1 MSATIAATAGAGK
14 ATQEI
19 WGEMRDSSWEGL
31 QQMYEKGEISKE
43 QIETFATIRNLTDE
57 EWSQIKEDYL
67 DGIIGKDE
75 FEQIKQIRQMPE
87 EWTTAKNGI
96 KGITYGVANGV
107 WEGVQWYVGG
117 KFAQW
122 KPEGLSKILTSVTRV
137 GYDTAFNA
145 MDTPYRTLL
154 DMLMKDK
161 DLAEAWNDRGGSQ
174 AMLTDIGIGLIG
186 SIGGEVFDSVKN
198 KKETIKAKQKYEGI
212 YKWYQ
217 LEGEDSKI
225 KDVVKSIEES
235 TNSMYDKTEFRDMQF
250 SIFETLRKSGVEEM
264 EAAVFTA
271 KVMEQVINDRGGF
284 ETIKQVNGISINAIK
299 DINWQNVNHSLEDI
313 VDYIEKMPK
322 ELRESV
328 KAINISDLT
337 NTMDPYWSVQY
348 KQEKFISACT
358 GGYGQI
364 NIYSKN
370 NDINAL
376 LHEAGHCLD
385 SKYGYI
391 SNVLGENSWNSA
403 MTNDFNLNGK
413 IGVTQYA
420 EQAKT
425 ACNTNVEDFAE
436 AIQLFCLNKT
446 EFAKNFPNRFNYL
459 NQVFRE

>member
-43 QIETFATIRNLTDE
+43 QIEIFATIRNLTDE

-122 KPEGLSKILTSVTRV
+122 KPEGVSKILSSVVRV

-186 SIGGEVFDSVKN
+186 SIGGEVFDSVKQAKN
-198 KKETIKAKQKYEGI
+198 PKVELTMDDKIEIAKNDMKKYFNDNSKLGITEEKLTEAFESITACENMEAFTNIARECGLAENVIDFVNAFYSPYYNTVVLKPTNEVETIVHEINHYLGSTGNRGI
-212 YKWYQ
+212 DEACTES
-217 LEGEDSKI
+217 LALKI
-225 KDVVKSIEES
+225 
-235 TNSMYDKTEFRDMQF
+235 
-250 SIFETLRKSGVEEM
+250 SGVEG
-264 EAAVFTA
+264 FGKTA
-271 KVMEQVINDRGGF
+271 YDVNVRHLNRIEELLKKAGYDDVIPVSYYTNNSTYLENTINNIYGHDNFYNEITKYMDIADGCGDVKDKVA
-284 ETIKQVNGISINAIK
+284 IKQA
-299 DINWQNVNHSLEDI
+299 DIYVEKLIDLLENKI
-313 VDYIEKMPK
+313 I
-322 ELRESV
+322 
-328 KAINISDLT
+328 
-337 NTMDPYWSVQY
+337 
-348 KQEKFISACT
+348 
-358 GGYGQI
+358 GG
-364 NIYSKN
+364 
-370 NDINAL
+370 
-376 LHEAGHCLD
+376 
-385 SKYGYI
+385 
-391 SNVLGENSWNSA
+391 
-403 MTNDFNLNGK
+403 
-413 IGVTQYA
+413 
-420 EQAKT
+420 
-425 ACNTNVEDFAE
+425 
-436 AIQLFCLNKT
+436 
-446 EFAKNFPNRFNYL
+446 
-459 NQVFRE
+459 

>member
-57 EWSQIKEDYL
+57 EWSKIKEDYL
-67 DGIIGKDE
+67 DGIIDKDE

-117 KFAQW
+117 KFSQW
-122 KPEGLSKILTSVTRV
+122 KPEGVSEILTSVTRV

-145 MDTPYRTLL
+145 MDTPYRTFL

-161 DLAEAWNDRGGSQ
+161 NLQEAWNDRGGSQ

-186 SIGGEVFDSVKN
+186 SIGGEVFESVKA
-198 KKETIKAKQKYEGI
+198 KKETIKTRQKYEKI

-225 KDVVKSIEES
+225 NDVVKSIEKN
-235 TNSMYDKTEFRDMQF
+235 TNSMYDKIEFRNMQF
-250 SIFETLRKSGVEEM
+250 SIFETLTKSGVGEE

-284 ETIKQVNGISINAIK
+284 ETIKQVNGISINVIK
-299 DINWQNVNHSLEDI
+299 DIDWNNVNHSLEDI
-313 VDYIEKMPK
+313 VDYMEKMPK
-322 ELRESV
+322 ELKESV

-337 NTMDPYWSVQY
+337 NAMDPYWSVQY
-348 KQEKFISACT
+348 KEKDFISACT
-358 GGYGQI
+358 GGYEQI
-364 NIYSKN
+364 NIYAANKDLS
-370 NDINAL
+370 DL

-385 SKYGYI
+385 SKYNYI
-391 SNVLGENSWNSA
+391 SNAIGENSWGSIMA
-403 MTNDFNLNGK
+403 KDFNLNGK
-413 IGVTQYA
+413 IGVTAYA
-420 EQAKT
+420 EQAKN

-436 AIQLFCLNKT
+436 AIKLFCLNKT
-446 EFAKNFPNRFNYL
+446 EFAKKFPNRFNYL
-459 NQVFRE
+459 SQIFK